1 MVIEDVIC
9 DRCGTTCDVYADRR
23 DAEGRLL
30 IGRMKTTESGR
41 IEIEQTP
48 ENVPP
53 DFAYASLA
61 SNRRLELEGGVGI
74 DAELCA
80 VCTTALIEF
89 IDAGQGPGVRVVPVE
104 ISF

>member
-1 MVIEDVIC
+1 
-9 DRCGTTCDVYADRR
+9 
-23 DAEGRLL
+23 
-30 IGRMKTTESGR
+30 MKTTGSGR
-41 IEIEQTP
+41 IELEQSP

-53 DFAYASLA
+53 DCAYASLA
-61 SNRRLELEGGVGI
+61 SNRRLELEGGVEI

-89 IDAGQGPGVRVVPVE
+89 IDVGPGPGVRIVPAE